1 MKRAWTA
8 AKEINA
14 DVPLVVTKVQNK
26 ITQKKKK
33 KKSESSAKNQTT
45 IIVITSI
52 QYILINSLESDKMS
66 PPF

>member
-1 MKRAWTA
+1 MQRAWTA

-26 ITQKKKK
+26 KKK
-33 KKSESSAKNQTT
+33 KKSESSAKNHTT

-52 QYILINSLESDKMS
+52 QYIFINSLESDKMS